1 MIAARL
7 GALALAT
14 FLAVACAGRRPAP
27 ACSQPNSPR
36 ATSEP
41 PDQSGPGRAAA
52 ALMVPLIKAM
62 NKPKPL
68 NEVRVG
74 IMDDPQINAAN
85 GGGGEFYVTT
95 GLLEKANDDR
105 LQAVLAHEVAHDDL
119 GHVAK
124 AQVLGTGLNIGIVL
138 LDQLFPGSGSI
149 TPIAGQLIARGYSRN
164 EEYAADRH
172 GVELLRRVG
181 KPKEA
186 MIDTLSWLM
195 QTSGGSEGGFF
206 AHPATGD
213 RIEALRDLP
222 LSGAATRDDV
232 PARAAREA
240 LPSRASSDCRSEK
253 KPASASPC
261 SAKRSRALRRWK
273 SSG

>member
-14 FLAVACAGRRPAP
+14 FLTVACAAPTTSPQPAP
-27 ACSQPNSPR
+27 GPSPQEPR
-36 ATSEP
+36 ASRPINPAQGERL
-41 PDQSGPGRAAA
+41 QR
-52 ALMVPLIKAM
+52 LMVPLIKAM
-62 NKPKPL
+62 NRPKPL
-68 NEVRVG
+68 NQVRVG
-74 IMDDPQINAAN
+74 IVDDPQINAAN
-85 GGGGEFYVTT
+85 AGGGEFYVTT

-124 AQVLGTGLNIGIVL
+124 AQVLGTGLNIGIVI

-181 KPKEA
+181 KPKEV
-186 MIDTLSWLM
+186 MIDTLSWLI

-206 AHPATGD
+206 ATHPATGD
-213 RIEALRDLP
+213 RIEALRDL
-222 LSGAATRDDV
+222 R
-232 PARAAREA
+232 
-240 LPSRASSDCRSEK
+240 
-253 KPASASPC
+253 
-261 SAKRSRALRRWK
+261 
-273 SSG
+273 